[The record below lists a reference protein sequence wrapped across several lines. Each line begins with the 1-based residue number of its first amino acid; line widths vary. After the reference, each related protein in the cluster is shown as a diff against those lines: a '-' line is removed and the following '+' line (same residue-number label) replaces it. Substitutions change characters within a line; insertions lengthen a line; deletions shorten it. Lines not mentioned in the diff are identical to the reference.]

1 MSHASLANGFLSEPG
16 RAAWHD
22 EALWFVREGRD
33 RAARTVA
40 EWDELVALAA
50 QIKAHAL
57 ANLPEML
64 EQFEREAV
72 RRGAVVHWAADAE
85 EHNRIVCGLLEERQ
99 VQRVAKSKSMLTEEC
114 RLNPY
119 LEARGIEVFDTDLG
133 ERIVQ
138 LREEPPSHIV
148 LPAIHLKKEEVGE
161 LFHQHLGTPEG
172 LARPEPLVEAAR
184 RDLRRRFLAA
194 QAGITGVNFGIA
206 ETGGLVVCTN
216 EGNADLGTSL
226 PPLHIASMGI
236 EKVIPRLQ
244 DLGVFLRL
252 LARSATGQAITSYSS
267 HFHGPRPDSELHV
280 VLVDNGRSEL
290 RGRES
295 VRDALRCIRCG
306 ACMNTCPVFR
316 RSGGHSYAATV
327 PGPIGSI
334 LEPSRSPRTHASLP
348 FACSVC
354 GSCANVCPVAID
366 LPQQLL
372 DTRAELVRRGH
383 VPKGVRRGVSWMSSA
398 LGGRRRY
405 RVATTLLRAGF
416 RVIPRALLERAARP
430 WAASRAL
437 PEPAPETFRTWWRKR
452 TQERSS

>member
-1 MSHASLANGFLSEPG
+1 MSHASLANRFLSEPG
-16 RAAWHD
+16 RSAWHD
-22 EALWFVREGRD
+22 DALWFVREGRD
-33 RAARTVA
+33 RAVRKVA
-40 EWDELVALAA
+40 EWDDLVALAA
-50 QIKAHAL
+50 QVKAHAL

-64 EQFEREAV
+64 EGFEHEAV
-72 RRGAVVHWAADAE
+72 RRGAVVHWASDAE

-138 LREEPPSHIV
+138 LRKEPPSHIV
-148 LPAIHLKKEEVGE
+148 LPAIHLKKEEVGA
-161 LFHQHLGTPEG
+161 LFHEQLGTPEG
-172 LARPEPLVEAAR
+172 LSRPEPLVEAAR
-184 RDLRRRFLAA
+184 GDLRRRFLAA

-206 ETGGLVVCTN
+206 ETGGIVVCTN

-236 EKVIPRLQ
+236 EKVIPRLE

-252 LARSATGQAITSYSS
+252 LARSATGQAITAYTS
-267 HFHGPRPDSELHV
+267 HFHGPRPDSELHI

-290 RGRES
+290 RGREA

-327 PGPIGSI
+327 PGPIGSV
-334 LEPSRSPRTHASLP
+334 LEPSRSPRTHGSLP

-372 DTRAELVRRGH
+372 DARAELVRTRS
-383 VPKGVRRGVSWMSSA
+383 VPGGVRRGVSWMSSA
-398 LGGRRRY
+398 FRGRLRY
-405 RVATTLLRAGF
+405 RAASAFLQAAF
-416 RVIPRALLERAARP
+416 RLTPRALLERVARP
-430 WAASRAL
+430 WTASRTL

-452 TQERSS
+452 TREGSP